1 MKMVLK
7 SDGINFPI
15 RREKL
20 EPKCYFKSHD
30 YSTVTNGQVVREGIS
45 VT

>member
-7 SDGINFPI
+7 SDGIEFQI

-20 EPKCYFKSHD
+20 EPKCYLNSQD
-30 YSTVTNGQVVREGIS
+30 YSTVTNGQVVRAGIS